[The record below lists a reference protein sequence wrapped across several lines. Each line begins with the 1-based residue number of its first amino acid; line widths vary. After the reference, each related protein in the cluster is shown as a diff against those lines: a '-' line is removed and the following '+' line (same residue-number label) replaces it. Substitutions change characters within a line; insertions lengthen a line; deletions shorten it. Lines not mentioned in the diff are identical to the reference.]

1 MKPCAERGKP
11 VPFCP
16 NCRSEYEVGVERC
29 QDCESPLVDELP
41 PEDEPGV
48 EDEVPFVVV
57 YEASGDK
64 EALIVKGVL
73 ESEAIECSLSSDVP
87 HTVVPLNINGLGAV
101 RISVLEKDAE
111 RAKEIIEAYKTETA
125 EE

>member
-1 MKPCAERGKP
+1 
-11 VPFCP
+11 
-16 NCRSEYEVGVERC
+16 
-29 QDCESPLVDELP
+29 VDELP